1 MNWWPVYEQVNTVQ
15 LYISKPRPLVDIGRF
30 IIAIR
35 SVLYILR
42 TIYYASLCFLGRKDV
57 RSEKHRNLI
66 WFVSHDDRWKFM
78 AQIWKKDQ
86 TSISPKCSQTFQNI
100 AVTQLHKL
108 RHSVSMQTK
117 RHQKDKKTTTSKNV
131 FDNPVIPLCLSKP
144 WMVAVLKCRLC

>member
-1 MNWWPVYEQVNTVQ
+1 M
-15 LYISKPRPLVDIGRF
+15 
-30 IIAIR
+30 
-35 SVLYILR
+35 VLYILR

-78 AQIWKKDQ
+78 TQIWKKDQ

-117 RHQKDKKTTTSKNV
+117 RHQKDKKKQRHLKNV
-131 FDNPVIPLCLSKP
+131 FDNHVIPLCLSKGGCIFRP
-144 WMVAVLKCRLC
+144 THILYITLLTYLHVVFQLLFSCCRSVKL